1 MLYIFAHVGLELKIN
16 WLRNKKS
23 KNTLLFVDRVM
34 QKAQQKEKFPKFAS
48 HLVALH
54 RVVRFIAARLAA
66 QVEEQIRRKSDKWR
80 KLNYKS
86 SEW

>member
-1 MLYIFAHVGLELKIN
+1 M
-16 WLRNKKS
+16 
-23 KNTLLFVDRVM
+23 FVDRVM

-66 QVEEQIRRKSDKWR
+66 QVEEQISRKSDK
-80 KLNYKS
+80 
-86 SEW
+86 